1 MPLRCRQGWLAM
13 LCSAAWAGAALLVV
27 TCLRAMRQFFGNDYL
42 FSLGS
47 VAATVSSYRGLP
59 VGAGRILIGHGGG
72 MAIA

>member
-1 MPLRCRQGWLAM
+1 M
-13 LCSAAWAGAALLVV
+13 AALLVV
-27 TCLRAMRQFFGNDYL
+27 TCLRAMRQFFGDDYL